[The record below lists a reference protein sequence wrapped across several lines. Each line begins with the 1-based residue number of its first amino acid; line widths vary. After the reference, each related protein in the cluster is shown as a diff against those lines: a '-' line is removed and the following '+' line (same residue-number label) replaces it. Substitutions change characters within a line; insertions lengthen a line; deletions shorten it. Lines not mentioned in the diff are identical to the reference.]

1 MTAVCDILA
10 KASVVR
16 IALAA
21 ASPASSLSAVAA
33 RPMAAVTD
41 GIGRRGPI
49 TPVEATSTCSR
60 GISSAVAAVSTI
72 SQASA
77 RPPSPVQALA
87 RPELVTIARAVPERI
102 WVRLTITGAATT
114 ELRVKTPAADAG

>member
-1 MTAVCDILA
+1 
-10 KASVVR
+10 
-16 IALAA
+16 
-21 ASPASSLSAVAA
+21 
-33 RPMAAVTD
+33 MAAVTD
-41 GIGRRGPI
+41 GIGSRGPI

-60 GISSAVAAVSTI
+60 GTSSAMAAVSTI

-114 ELRVKTPAADAG
+114 ELSVNTPAAEAGDSESTSARSAAPSAFMPQAAMPAW